1 MTKDSSILVTLPC
14 NRLFKMAKSK
24 YVFFFFFFC
33 SGGGWG
39 VLFTCLCFLSKIIF
53 WSLSRSIMSLV
64 MLHSFLTLTTYGPVA
79 SKGLKCSACVSGG
92 TVILSPL
99 FGVCEKLHALSNW
112 MIWRRNIYFCINA
125 SNFFVTILY

>member
-1 MTKDSSILVTLPC
+1 MV
-14 NRLFKMAKSK
+14 
-24 YVFFFFFFC
+24 
-33 SGGGWG
+33 GG
-39 VLFTCLCFLSKIIF
+39 VLFSCLCFLSKIIF

-64 MLHSFLTLTTYGPVA
+64 MLHLFLTLTTYRTVA

-99 FGVCEKLHALSNW
+99 FGACEKLHALPNW

-125 SNFFVTILY
+125 SNFCHNTMFILFESW